1 MQLSKTAVYAEV
13 RSLTKAIQSSPISK
27 ERYQL
32 LSQRLDNALK
42 ALNDLETEGRVNKL
56 FNSHLRELIVNLY
69 RDLDE
74 GRVHL
79 ELSRIQAGSRSI
91 RGGRITK
98 KAFLSLKKRIDELEA
113 SYKGSVEERRII
125 AEAKLTLSRAGAKLK
140 SGLLTPEETPEGAS
154 LSVKKKQ
161 AAPQEFTIL
170 PGDIEELFEI
180 AEAIFYHRNADQTK
194 ARYHALPLEQRRRVE
209 EHLEILG
216 SSGGF
221 LELIQEP
228 VRMMQALV
236 ATANELVGN
245 DEGYPTL
252 QQIRDLFDGLSKLD
266 IPSHEESKI
275 IQLTTNVLTRHG

>member
-42 ALNDLETEGRVNKL
+42 VLNELETEGRVNKL

-91 RGGRITK
+91 KGGRITK

-113 SYKGSVEERRII
+113 SYKGSIEERRII

-140 SGLLTPEETPEGAS
+140 SLAPEETGGERS

-161 AAPQEFTIL
+161 AAPQEFTLL

-180 AEAIFYHRNADQTK
+180 AEAIFYHRNTDQTK
-194 ARYHALPLEQRRRVE
+194 ARYQALPLEQRRRVE

-216 SSGGF
+216 GSGAF
-221 LELIQEP
+221 LEPVQEP
-228 VRMMQALV
+228 VKMIQALV

-266 IPSHEESKI
+266 VPSHEESKI